1 MPRTTTSVTR
11 RTWGPRKKYSLSRS
25 TIGLT
30 ITPAADGTLGP
41 PSQAIVVASITGQG
55 KRKAK
60 NFDIQL
66 ACQQGGDAV
75 EAVIYYALVYVPSGS
90 QPGVINATTGVE
102 YYSPASNVLA
112 AGIYDC
118 DEGTGFRVRTRLAR
132 NLNAGDQ
139 ILLLSRA
146 TAANTQA
153 ILLRGIVTYVVAY
166 N

>member
-25 TIGLT
+25 TLGLSVV
-30 ITPAADGTLGP
+30 PGGGGDLGAQSAAV
-41 PSQAIVVASITGQG
+41 VVASITGQG

-66 ACQQGGDAV
+66 ACQQGSNSL
-75 EAVIYYALVYVPSGS
+75 EALIYYALVYVPSGS
-90 QPGVINATTGVE
+90 TAGTINATTAVE

-139 ILLLSRA
+139 ILLLARS
-146 TAANTQA
+146 TAGDTSA
-153 ILLRGIVTYVVAY
+153 ILLRGIVSFVVAY